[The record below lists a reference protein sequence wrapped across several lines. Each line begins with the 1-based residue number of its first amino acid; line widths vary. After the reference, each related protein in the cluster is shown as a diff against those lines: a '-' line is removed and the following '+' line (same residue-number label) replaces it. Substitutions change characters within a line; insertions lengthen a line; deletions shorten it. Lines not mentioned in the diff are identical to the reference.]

1 MNNDNNN
8 NNKKYNKN
16 DIIKKK
22 ELLRKLCFNDKKNKV
37 LVQGNG
43 PYTYSINIDEAD
55 DETIMKLIKIGSK
68 KFS

>member
-1 MNNDNNN
+1 MNNNKD
-8 NNKKYNKN
+8 NKKYNKKN
-16 DIIKKK
+16 DIVKKK
-22 ELLRKLCFNDKKNKV
+22 ELLRKLCFNDKKNEV

-43 PYTYSINIDEAD
+43 PYTHSINIDEAD